1 MPNSTPMLLDLD
13 YRDLLPVFDGLG
25 EGVIIVDTAGAIIYY
40 NGAMAAIDEL
50 TPADTLSK
58 KVVEV
63 CDLSDDTSIIMQC
76 LKSRQP
82 IVDRPLIYRT
92 RMGKI
97 ANTIPTRPTLLRLGL
112 PEAAEA
118 IGVE

>member
-1 MPNSTPMLLDLD
+1 MLLDLD

-25 EGVIIVDTAGAIIYY
+25 EGVIIVDTAGTIIYY